1 MEFQPCSSV
10 KCCNM
15 TPNEFGCTNRILLTR
30 SVCAL
35 VLLKH
40 GIHSAILVIKGSTIS
55 CSFFV
60 LSLLALSG
68 KPMKSCKFTFASSS
82 SSSVYSHLFKKKNR
96 NRKNRKQNK
105 KGKNKGKLTYI
116 N

>member
-1 MEFQPCSSV
+1 
-10 KCCNM
+10 M
-15 TPNEFGCTNRILLTR
+15 TTNEFGCANRILLTR
-30 SVCAL
+30 SLCAL

-40 GIHSAILVIKGSTIS
+40 GIHSGILVIKGSTIS
-55 CSFFV
+55 WFFFV
-60 LSLLALSG
+60 LSLLTYALSG
-68 KPMKSCKFTFASSS
+68 KAMKSCKFTFASSS
-82 SSSVYSHLFKKKNR
+82 LSSVYSHLFKKKNR